1 MTTKGKTQNGKF
13 KRYGNLLLLTLP
25 AVILAFVFC
34 YIPMSGLI
42 MAFKEEIDLTE
53 YDTAVQSIIMT
64 PWSGF
69 AQFEKLFAADS
80 DFMRILGNTLYI
92 SVLKILLVFPIPILL
107 AIMITEVQ
115 SRPASKAIQSIIY
128 LPHFL
133 SWAIV
138 ASVFETFM
146 HPNVG
151 ALNTMLHAM
160 GLGTVNLSDAKQF
173 PWLMVL
179 ITAWKDIGW
188 SAVAYISAVLAIDQ
202 EQFEAARIDG
212 AGKVKQIFYIT
223 LPGIAGTV
231 AVLFIMRIG
240 YLMDAGF
247 EQIYAMLTPTAESTG
262 EIIGTYIYK
271 LAIKNGG
278 SYALTTAAGLFN
290 SVVGL
295 ILVVGGNLFCKKVF
309 KRSIW

>member
-1 MTTKGKTQNGKF
+1 MMSKGMTFKSRF
-13 KRYGNLLLLTLP
+13 KRYGSLLALTLP
-25 AVILAFVFC
+25 AIILAFVFC

-53 YDTAVQSIIMT
+53 YDTAIQSILMT

-69 AQFEKLFAADS
+69 SQFEKLFAANS
-80 DFMRILGNTLYI
+80 DFMRILGNTLFI
-92 SVLKILLVFPIPILL
+92 SVMKIVLVFPVPIIL

-115 SRPASKAIQSIIY
+115 NKPASKAIQSIIY

-151 ALNTMLHAM
+151 ALNTVLHSL
-160 GLGTVNLSDAKQF
+160 GLGTINLSDANQF

-179 ITAWKDIGW
+179 TTGWKDIGW

-223 LPGIAGTV
+223 LPGIASTI

>member
-179 ITAWKDIGW
+179 TTAWKDIGW
-188 SAVAYISAVLAIDQ
+188 AAGAYISAVLAIDQ

>member
-179 ITAWKDIGW
+179 TTAWKDIGW

-278 SYALTTAAGLFN
+278 RYALTTAAGLFN

>member
-53 YDTAVQSIIMT
+53 YDTAVQSIMT

-179 ITAWKDIGW
+179 TTAWKDIGW

>member
-179 ITAWKDIGW
+179 TTAWKDIGW
-188 SAVAYISAVLAIDQ
+188 SAVAYIRAVLAIDQ

>member
-160 GLGTVNLSDAKQF
+160 GLGTVNLS
-173 PWLMVL
+173 
-179 ITAWKDIGW
+179 
-188 SAVAYISAVLAIDQ
+188 VAYISAVLAIDQ

>member
-1 MTTKGKTQNGKF
+1 MTTKGKTQNGSF

-34 YIPMSGLI
+34 YVPMSGLI

-69 AQFEKLFAADS
+69 AQFEKLFAANS

-151 ALNTMLHAM
+151 ALNTLLHAM
-160 GLGTVNLSDAKQF
+160 GLGTVNLSDAQQF

-179 ITAWKDIGW
+179 TTAWKDIGW

-223 LPGIAGTV
+223 LPGIAGTI

>member
-1 MTTKGKTQNGKF
+1 MEHSEKARKINVNRTLFIVLGIALPILSFLIFWLGVNFSSFILAFRRSSTGEWTMDNFAQFWDELTRDGGQIGIAVRNTSIYFAKDLVMLF
-13 KRYGNLLLLTLP
+13 VNLLLAFFLYKKLFMYKAFRIVFYLP
-25 AVILAFVFC
+25 AIISGVVMTTVFAEFIKPQGPLGSIVKSLGGAIPEVGLLGQSSTATITIVIYCIWTGFTGMLMFHGSLAR
-34 YIPMSGLI
+34 IPV
-42 MAFKEEIDLTE
+42 EI
-53 YDTAVQSIIMT
+53 I
-64 PWSGF
+64 
-69 AQFEKLFAADS
+69 
-80 DFMRILGNTLYI
+80 
-92 SVLKILLVFPIPILL
+92 
-107 AIMITEVQ
+107 
-115 SRPASKAIQSIIY
+115 
-128 LPHFL
+128 
-133 SWAIV
+133 
-138 ASVFETFM
+138 
-146 HPNVG
+146 
-151 ALNTMLHAM
+151 
-160 GLGTVNLSDAKQF
+160 
-173 PWLMVL
+173 
-179 ITAWKDIGW
+179 
-188 SAVAYISAVLAIDQ
+188 
-202 EQFEAARIDG
+202 EAARIDG